1 MKTRELLWILLL
13 AALTTLGLDLVTN
26 AINMQGNAWDFLY
39 YIALAKDGFH
49 ADPLASP
56 FAYRYLTPFIVHGFS
71 LLGFSIERGFGI
83 IAYFGAIM
91 QLTGIFFF
99 VKWLG
104 NSTKGAYLAMAVTAL
119 SLFNVKFLLFD
130 IYRPD
135 HLAYALILLQTYLA
149 FNRKFLPLLLT
160 TLIASQIREF
170 NIIPMVAYLFMSFRT
185 TERGLFIKQA
195 AISTICLVPAILL
208 PRLLIPVTENYQLV
222 GLSGDALLTTVILP
236 FIPSVDVNFIFSVF
250 AYLLPLLFLADLKT
264 IKAAFASLP
273 ENQRGYVLAYTLLVL
288 LLSFFGGTDFNRFA
302 TFLFLPQIILI
313 GLITPAISSLQISLM
328 LAVAFI
334 FNRLWMHIPDWD
346 VEKYRDFYG
355 GFSLR
360 LNMSTLN
367 RIMELAAFW
376 ALGFGVR
383 KWQGTTQT
391 LESQRHENTTP
402 QRK

>member
-26 AINMQGNAWDFLY
+26 AINTQGNAWDFLY

-56 FAYRYLTPFIVHGFS
+56 FAYRYLTPFIVHGIS

-83 IAYFGAIM
+83 IAYFGVIM

-236 FIPSVDVNFIFSVF
+236 FIPSVDVNFIFSIF

-328 LAVAFI
+328 LAVTFI

>member
-26 AINMQGNAWDFLY
+26 AINTQGNAWDFLY

-56 FAYRYLTPFIVHGFS
+56 FAYRYLTPFIVHGIS

-99 VKWLG
+99 IKWLG

-236 FIPSVDVNFIFSVF
+236 FIPSVDVNFIFSIF

-273 ENQRGYVLAYTLLVL
+273 ENQRGYVLTYTVLVL

-328 LAVAFI
+328 LAVTFI

-376 ALGFGVR
+376 VLGFGVR